1 MFFKAID
8 VQVLGQMKQP
18 NTQLEVTNEIPK
30 EQSFFPKTKTSKG
43 SLVKNGIMTG
53 NVSWGVVRLVWTVC

>member
-1 MFFKAID
+1 MFFRAID
-8 VQVLGQMKQP
+8 VQVLGQMKQ

-30 EQSFFPKTKTSKG
+30 EQNFFLKQSSKR

-53 NVSWGVVRLVWTVC
+53 NVSWGVIRLV

>member
-1 MFFKAID
+1 MFFRAID
-8 VQVLGQMKQP
+8 VQVLGQMKQ

-30 EQSFFPKTKTSKG
+30 EQSFFPKTKSSKE

-53 NVSWGVVRLVWTVC
+53 NVSWGVIRLV

>member
-1 MFFKAID
+1 MFFRAID
-8 VQVLGQMKQP
+8 VQVLGQMKQ

-30 EQSFFPKTKTSKG
+30 EQSFFPKTKSSKG

-53 NVSWGVVRLVWTVC
+53 NVSWGVIRLV

>member
-1 MFFKAID
+1 MFFRAID
-8 VQVLGQMKQP
+8 VQVLGQMKQ

-30 EQSFFPKTKTSKG
+30 EQNFFPKTKSSKG

-53 NVSWGVVRLVWTVC
+53 NVSWGVIRLV